1 MRPKLTSSGS
11 RSANRFPDRFR
22 LSEQTSRDEG
32 SAVAFER
39 SSRRNVLV
47 RAVAALGA
55 AGLGGAVLE
64 SLAGAAAAPS
74 RAQDVRILNYLLR
87 LEYLQ
92 EALYKEAHA
101 EGALSGELRRFAQVV
116 SAHEAEHVGAL
127 KGVLGGDARSK
138 PDFRFGDAVR
148 SEKRFAAAALTLEE
162 TAAAGYIGQAA
173 NLTEKSILA
182 VARIVAVEAR
192 HAAWIR
198 DVVGR
203 LPAPQAFDPAKTPA
217 EVASTLERT
226 GFVGRS

>member
-1 MRPKLTSSGS
+1 M
-11 RSANRFPDRFR
+11 
-22 LSEQTSRDEG
+22 SRDEA
-32 SAVAFER
+32 SAVVFER
-39 SSRRNVLV
+39 SSRRGVLV
-47 RAVAALGA
+47 RTFAALGA
-55 AGLGGAVLE
+55 AGLGGVVLE
-64 SLAGAAAAPS
+64 SLAGADAVPS

-92 EALYKEAHA
+92 EAFYKEAHA
-101 EGALSGELRRFAQVV
+101 GGALNGELRRFARVV
-116 SAHEAEHVGAL
+116 SVHEAEHVGAL
-127 KGVLGGDARSK
+127 KAMLGGDARSK
-138 PDFRFGDAVR
+138 PDFRFGDAVK
-148 SEKRFAAAALTLEE
+148 SGDRFAAAALTLEE

-203 LPAPQAFDPAKTPA
+203 LPAPQAFDPAKTSA
-217 EVASTLERT
+217 QVASTLERT

>member
-1 MRPKLTSSGS
+1 MRQKLTARGS
-11 RSANRFPDRFR
+11 RSTDRIR
-22 LSEQTSRDEG
+22 LSEQTSHDEA

-39 SSRRNVLV
+39 STRGDILV
-47 RAVAALGA
+47 RAFAVLGA
-55 AGLGGAVLE
+55 AGLGVAALE
-64 SLAGAAAAPS
+64 SLAGAAAPPT

-116 SAHEAEHVGAL
+116 SAHESEHVAAL
-127 KGVLGGDARSK
+127 KTVLGGDARSK

-148 SEKRFAAAALTLEE
+148 SENRFAAAALTLEE
-162 TAAAGYIGQAA
+162 TATAGYIGQAA
-173 NLTEKSILA
+173 NLTEESISA

-198 DVVGR
+198 NVVGR

>member
-1 MRPKLTSSGS
+1 VRPKLTSSGS
-11 RSANRFPDRFR
+11 RSADRFR
-22 LSEQTSRDEG
+22 LSDQPSPDEA
-32 SAVAFER
+32 SAVVFER
-39 SSRRNVLV
+39 SSRRVVLV
-47 RAVAALGA
+47 RAFAALGA
-55 AGLGGAVLE
+55 AGLGGAALE
-64 SLAGAAAAPS
+64 SLAGAAAGPS

-92 EALYKEAHA
+92 EAFYKEAHA

-127 KGVLGGDARSK
+127 LAVLGGDARSK
-138 PDFRFGDAVR
+138 PDFRFGDAVK
-148 SEKRFAAAALTLEE
+148 SQDRFAAAALTLEE

-173 NLTEKSILA
+173 NLTEKTISA

-198 DVVGR
+198 NVVGR
-203 LPAPQAFDPAKTPA
+203 LPAPQAFDPAKTA
-217 EVASTLERT
+217 AQVAKTLERT

>member
-1 MRPKLTSSGS
+1 VRPKLTSSGS
-11 RSANRFPDRFR
+11 RSADRFR
-22 LSEQTSRDEG
+22 LSDQTPRDEA
-32 SAVAFER
+32 SAVVFER
-39 SSRRNVLV
+39 SSRRVVLV
-47 RAVAALGA
+47 RALAVLGA
-55 AGLGGAVLE
+55 AGLGGAALE

-92 EALYKEAHA
+92 EAFYKEAHA

-116 SAHEAEHVGAL
+116 SAHEAEHGGAL
-127 KGVLGGDARSK
+127 LAVLGGDARSK
-138 PDFRFGDAVR
+138 PDFRFGDAVK
-148 SEKRFAAAALTLEE
+148 SQDRFAAAALTLEE

-173 NLTEKSILA
+173 NLTEKTISA

-198 DVVGR
+198 NVVGR
-203 LPAPQAFDPAKTPA
+203 LPAPQAFDPAKTA
-217 EVASTLERT
+217 AQVAKTLERT